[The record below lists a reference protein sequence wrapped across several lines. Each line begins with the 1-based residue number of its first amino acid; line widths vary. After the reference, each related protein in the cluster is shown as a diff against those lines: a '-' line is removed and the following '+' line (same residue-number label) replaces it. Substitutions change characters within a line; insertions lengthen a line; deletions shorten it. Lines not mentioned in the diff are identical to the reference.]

1 MNFNCNYLLFKIKK
15 IILIIEINIKISM
28 ADKTAKFILENKEE
42 KKLFQIVFCLVQNS
56 IVQTKL
62 ERFLQ

>member
-1 MNFNCNYLLFKIKK
+1 
-15 IILIIEINIKISM
+15 M